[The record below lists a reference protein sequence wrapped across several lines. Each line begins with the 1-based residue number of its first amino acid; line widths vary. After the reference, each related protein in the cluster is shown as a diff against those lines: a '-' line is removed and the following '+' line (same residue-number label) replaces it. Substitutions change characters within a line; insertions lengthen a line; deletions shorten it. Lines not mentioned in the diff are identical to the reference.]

1 VLAGYVTR
9 GGVRIDASSGLLSK
23 YFTSQQTQ
31 CLLQRTGQVALA
43 QRGESQRA
51 IDLFRLAGAWYD
63 VLLELERQLSAH
75 LTLQDAPDRAK
86 WWSVA
91 QDFKRTYLSSDS
103 AAAAV
108 AVSGV
113 DVGAGSSVR
122 DSVARH
128 DPGPVGRSG
137 ESLLMEF
144 DLMTR
149 LFEFTDLAKGGNF
162 GGALECAHGLGLLPL
177 QGEHLEPALEQMGR
191 LLQAN
196 THSLLTSSL
205 ERGGSGSASLPFL
218 RPEHLRHLL
227 LGAMSCHL
235 QLHQRLRA
243 PPDRGSSGVNASAL
257 ADNAEKAAV
266 LARFANGI
274 GAAHHSSDTLVQLDQ
289 MLMQINY

>member
-9 GGVRIDASSGLLSK
+9 GGVRIDASSALLSK

-86 WWSVA
+86 CV
-91 QDFKRTYLSSDS
+91 LPSSMDGKVVRS
-103 AAAAV
+103 AGLQAHLPLPRLR
-108 AVSGV
+108 GV
-113 DVGAGSSVR
+113 VGAGR
-122 DSVARH
+122 
-128 DPGPVGRSG
+128 
-137 ESLLMEF
+137 
-144 DLMTR
+144 
-149 LFEFTDLAKGGNF
+149 GGWVLGAGQFNVWVF

-191 LLQAN
+191 LLQTN